1 MFSSEYVVPVESF
14 VITTLMQLLDQA
26 EMMESSMLI
35 IVVVKDL
42 KQIVR
47 DVMVVRVVLVLV
59 HVLMLML
66 MRVLVLVLVLSVLLF
81 LAILFVDL
89 SSSST
94 RVLLYLFTCCA
105 FSPPGGTSS
114 ELQRLLCEQICRA
127 LE

>member
-1 MFSSEYVVPVESF
+1 VPVESF

-59 HVLMLML
+59 HVLMLMRVL
-66 MRVLVLVLVLSVLLF
+66 MRVLVLSVLLF

-127 LE
+127 

>member
-1 MFSSEYVVPVESF
+1 MPVESF

-59 HVLMLML
+59 HVLMLM
-66 MRVLVLVLVLSVLLF
+66 RVLVLSVLLF
-81 LAILFVDL
+81 LVILFVDL

-127 LE
+127 

>member
-1 MFSSEYVVPVESF
+1 LFSSEYVVPVESF

-59 HVLMLML
+59 HVLMLMRVL
-66 MRVLVLVLVLSVLLF
+66 MRVLVLSVLLF
-81 LAILFVDL
+81 LVILFVDL

-127 LE
+127 